1 IETYRT
7 DTNEMYDSYTINKSD
22 RAKLDQSISKA
33 ESMIASGEYS
43 GVKLENLKA
52 ALETAKLVQ
61 AETAENGELT
71 KAYDAAVVLDEAIND
86 MKPVLYGDV
95 NGDGDVRI
103 NDAIVLQKYLA
114 GQDVSLSKRQ
124 LEAAAVVSDGEPTVK
139 DVTRI
144 QQYLAEII
152 PSLNK

>member
-1 IETYRT
+1 
-7 DTNEMYDSYTINKSD
+7 
-22 RAKLDQSISKA
+22 
-33 ESMIASGEYS
+33 
-43 GVKLENLKA
+43 
-52 ALETAKLVQ
+52 
-61 AETAENGELT
+61 
-71 KAYDAAVVLDEAIND
+71 